1 MASSK
6 KLLPSDLPA
15 FVEAKLK
22 SWVQPGRYLT
32 LALSGGA
39 DSVALLDILAQLR
52 TSLNF
57 SLSAIHVNHQISPNS
72 ADWTE
77 FCARLCVGYNI
88 PLQVVK
94 VDLKRQPGES
104 LEALARDARYQAFAE
119 QQADFVVLA
128 QHLDDQAETLLLQLL
143 RGAGAKGLSAMGE
156 MREGLEV
163 RGEGG
168 VKTPRYLRPLLDVPR
183 RLILDYAA
191 LHKLQWVED
200 ESNADI
206 SYDRN
211 YLRHRV
217 MPELEKRFPGYRVTF
232 SRASRNLAESA
243 QLADDLARLDAAIA
257 VINGNLRVDALH
269 RLSGARARNLL
280 RYWLAELGISMPS
293 AGRLE
298 NLLQQ
303 LCSARDDAQIRISL
317 GSAVIRR
324 YRGEVHLEPTA
335 TCPRVGGA
343 RELPECK
350 KKILAPLPEAAL
362 IWSLQDALDLPGSGG
377 RLVFEWTTGQGLSLA
392 RLTSAPVTI
401 RLRQGGE
408 RLRPDCLRPTR
419 SLKNLLQEAGM
430 PPWQR
435 QRLPLLFSGEKLA
448 FVPGVGIDCDYR
460 VQEGEPGVIVKL
472 ERAI

>member
-15 FVEAKLK
+15 LVEAKLK
-22 SWVQPGRYLT
+22 SWVQPGRHLT

-52 TSLNF
+52 SSLHF
-57 SLSAIHVNHQISPNS
+57 LLSAVYVNHQISPNA
-72 ADWTE
+72 ADWAE
-77 FCARLCVGYNI
+77 FCARLCAGYNI
-88 PLQVVK
+88 PFQAVK

-104 LEALARDARYQAFAE
+104 LEELARDARYRVFAE
-119 QQADFVVLA
+119 QQADFIVLA

-156 MREGLEV
+156 MREGLGV
-163 RGEGG
+163 RGEGE
-168 VKTPRYLRPLLDVPR
+168 VETPHYLRPLLDVPR
-183 RLILDYAA
+183 RLILDYAT
-191 LHKLQWVED
+191 LSGLQWVED

-217 MPELEKRFPGYRVTF
+217 MPLLAKRFPGYRETF
-232 SRASRNLAESA
+232 ARASRNLAESA
-243 QLADDLARLDAAIA
+243 QLSNDLARLDRAIA
-257 VINGNLRVDALH
+257 VVNGNLRVDAL
-269 RLSGARARNLL
+269 RSLSGARARNLL
-280 RYWLAELGISMPS
+280 RYWLAESGIPMPS
-293 AGRLE
+293 SGRLE

-303 LCSARDDAQIRISL
+303 LCSARDDAQVRISL
-317 GSAVIRR
+317 GGVVIRR
-324 YRGEVHLEPTA
+324 YRGEVHIEPSA
-335 TCPRVGGA
+335 KS
-343 RELPECK
+343 PEGK
-350 KKILAPLPEAAL
+350 KKTSVPRPELALTWTFEDELQLP
-362 IWSLQDALDLPGSGG
+362 DSGG
-377 RLVFEWTTGQGLSLA
+377 RLLFERTTGQGLSLA
-392 RLTSAPVTI
+392 RLTAAPVTI

-448 FVPGVGIDCDYR
+448 FVPGIGVDCEYQAKED
-460 VQEGEPGVIVKL
+460 EPGVIVKL

>member
-22 SWVQPGRYLT
+22 SWVQPGRHLT

-52 TSLNF
+52 ASLHF
-57 SLSAIHVNHQISPNS
+57 SLSAVHVNHQISPNA
-72 ADWTE
+72 ADWAE
-77 FCARLCVGYNI
+77 FCARLCAGFDI
-88 PLQVVK
+88 PFKVVR

-104 LEALARDARYQAFAE
+104 LEELARDARYRVFAE
-119 QQADFVVLA
+119 QPADFVVLA

-143 RGAGAKGLSAMGE
+143 RGAGAKGLSAMAELSDRYAGA
-156 MREGLEV
+156 GLPAISADS
-163 RGEGG
+163 RAS
-168 VKTPRYLRPLLDVPR
+168 PLLLRPLLDVPR

-191 LHKLQWVED
+191 LRGLHWIED
-200 ESNADI
+200 ESNTDI
-206 SYDRN
+206 AYDRN

-217 MPELEKRFPGYRVTF
+217 MPVLERRFPGYRVTF
-232 SRASRNLAESA
+232 ARASRNLAESV
-243 QLADDLARLDAAIA
+243 QLSDDLARMDRAIA
-257 VINGNLRVDALH
+257 VANGNLQVDAL
-269 RLSGARARNLL
+269 RSLSGARARNLL
-280 RYWLAELGISMPS
+280 RYWLAESGIPMPS

-303 LCSARDDAQIRISL
+303 LCSARDDAQVRISL
-317 GSAVIRR
+317 GGVVIRR
-324 YRGEVHLEPTA
+324 YRGEVHLEKRMPAPQPELALTWA
-335 TCPRVGGA
+335 FQDEL
-343 RELPECK
+343 ELP
-350 KKILAPLPEAAL
+350 
-362 IWSLQDALDLPGSGG
+362 DSGG
-377 RLVFEWTTGQGLSLA
+377 RLLFERTTGQGLSLA
-392 RLTSAPVTI
+392 RLTAAPVTI

-419 SLKNLLQEAGM
+419 SLKNLLQEAGV

-448 FVPGVGIDCDYR
+448 FVPGIGVDCEYQADD
-460 VQEGEPGVIVKL
+460 GEIGVVVKL
-472 ERAI
+472 ETAI

>member
-22 SWVQPGRYLT
+22 SWVQPGRHLT

-52 TSLNF
+52 ASLHF
-57 SLSAIHVNHQISPNS
+57 SLSAVHVNHQISPNA
-72 ADWTE
+72 ADWAA
-77 FCARLCVGYNI
+77 FCARLCAGCDI
-88 PLQVVK
+88 PFQVVR

-104 LEALARDARYQAFAE
+104 LEELARDARYRVFAE
-119 QQADFVVLA
+119 QQADFIVLA

-143 RGAGAKGLSAMGE
+143 RGAGAKGLSAMAE
-156 MREGLEV
+156 LRIQDSGL
-163 RGEGG
+163 RTGF
-168 VKTPRYLRPLLDVPR
+168 LRPLLDVPR

-191 LHKLQWVED
+191 LRGLQWVED

-206 SYDRN
+206 AYDRN

-217 MPELEKRFPGYRVTF
+217 MPVLERRFPGYHETF
-232 SRASRNLAESA
+232 ARASRNLAESV
-243 QLADDLARLDAAIA
+243 QLSDDLARMDRAIA
-257 VINGNLRVDALH
+257 VVNGNLRVGAL
-269 RLSGARARNLL
+269 RSLSGARARNLL
-280 RYWLAELGISMPS
+280 RYWLAESGIPMPS

-298 NLLQQ
+298 NLQQQ
-303 LCSARDDAQIRISL
+303 LCSARDDAQIHISL
-317 GSAVIRR
+317 GDTVIRR
-324 YRGEVHLEPTA
+324 YRGEVHLEKKTPAPQPELALTWA
-335 TCPRVGGA
+335 FQDEL
-343 RELPECK
+343 ELP
-350 KKILAPLPEAAL
+350 
-362 IWSLQDALDLPGSGG
+362 DSGG
-377 RLVFEWTTGQGLSLA
+377 RLLFERTTGQGLSLA
-392 RLTSAPVTI
+392 RLTAAPVTI

-435 QRLPLLFSGEKLA
+435 QRVPLLFSGEKLV
-448 FVPGVGIDCDYR
+448 FVPGIGVDCEYQADD
-460 VQEGEPGVIVKL
+460 GEIGVVVKL
-472 ERAI
+472 ETAI